1 MNKPYYNFRGEL
13 VPLPEMN
20 KPFYYDEEGEIVHLP
35 YKWEICSQCRGE
47 GMSSAYLGAF
57 TWNELDEQGEEFI
70 EEYFAGVYDRPCDC
84 CHGSGKITF
93 PDYDKMTEEQVK
105 RYEEKIQE
113 DIEYEAMVR
122 AEKRMGC

>member
-1 MNKPYYNFRGEL
+1 MS
-13 VPLPEMN
+13 

-35 YKWEICSQCRGE
+35 YKWEICGHCNGE
-47 GMSSAYLGAF
+47 GMSSAYLGDF
-57 TWNELDEQGEEFI
+57 TWDELNEKGEEFI
-70 EEYFAGVYDRPCDC
+70 EDYFAGNYDRPCDC
-84 CHGSGKITF
+84 CNGSGKITF
-93 PDYDKMTEEQVK
+93 PNYDKMTEEQVK